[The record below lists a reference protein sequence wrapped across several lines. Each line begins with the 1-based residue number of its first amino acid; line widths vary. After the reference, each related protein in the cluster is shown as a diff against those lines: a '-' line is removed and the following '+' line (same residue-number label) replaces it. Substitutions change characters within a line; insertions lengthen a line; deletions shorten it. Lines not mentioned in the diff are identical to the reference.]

1 MIEIN
6 FKKNSKGKYDFSVV
20 QNNKVLYKKE
30 YAATEKDETGHT
42 QAQVF
47 KAYCDFLQDQVNEIL
62 KKDPNFHWKSFKD
75 FKAFAGTKNQNLFFE
90 NELKY
95 LD

>member
-1 MIEIN
+1 MIEIS

-30 YAATEKDETGHT
+30 YTAAEKDETGHT

-47 KAYCDFLQDQVNEIL
+47 QAYCHFLQDQVDEDI

-75 FKAFAGTKNQNLFFE
+75 FKSFAGTKNQNLFFE